1 MPFNTEIPF
10 NTPDTTND
18 QIPIEELNPNDQNP
32 NLPNE
37 NPPE

>member
-1 MPFNTEIPF
+1 MPFNTEIPV
-10 NTPDTTND
+10 NIPDTTND
-18 QIPIEELNPNDQNP
+18 QIPIEELNPNDQNS